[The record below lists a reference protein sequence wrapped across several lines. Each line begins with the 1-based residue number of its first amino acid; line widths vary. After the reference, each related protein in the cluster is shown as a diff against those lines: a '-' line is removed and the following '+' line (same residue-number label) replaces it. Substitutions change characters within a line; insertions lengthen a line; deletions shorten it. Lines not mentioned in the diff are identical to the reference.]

1 MNISFKG
8 IGDQYVTFAAAE
20 TADLGAVCK
29 ISANGTVDKCAAD
42 DAFCGVIAELRFGM
56 AGVRMGGYVE
66 LPYTGTAPAL
76 GYTALAADGEGGVK
90 VPEKGGQPY
99 LVISVDTETQTVG
112 LFL

>member
-20 TADLGAVCK
+20 TA
-29 ISANGTVDKCAAD
+29 
-42 DAFCGVIAELRFGM
+42 E
-56 AGVRMGGYVE
+56 
-66 LPYTGTAPAL
+66 
-76 GYTALAADGEGGVK
+76 LAADGEGGVK
-90 VPEKGGQPY
+90 VPEKGGQTY

>member
-20 TADLGAVCK
+20 TAELGAVCK

-42 DAFCGVIAELRFGM
+42 DAFCGTIAELRFGM
-56 AGVRMGGYVE
+56 AGVKMGGYVE
-66 LPYTGTAPAL
+66 LHYTGTAPAL
-76 GYTALAADGEGGVK
+76 GYTALAADGTGGVK
-90 VPEKGGQPY
+90 VAEEGGREY